1 MQIIIED
8 LRTGPNKYLYSEQV
22 EEAIRDI
29 VVNTFSIK
37 EYSQVTTG
45 YDPYKDFSINGHMI
59 DLKIS
64 GKDDLE
70 IEYARDNGDPSAI
83 ALTDCDLYMTLTGGW
98 NKIGRGWDHV
108 GKLRLFRVSQLK
120 EIIEPL
126 KDDDKYCK
134 YYKPHD
140 GGRGSRCVVL
150 TKNMIKD
157 FDDFDLALFDIE
169 PIKNNKDRI
178 IGYDLNK
185 RSAAGAFSYIT
196 RNIYKSW
203 WLG

>member
-8 LRTGPNKYLYSEQV
+8 LRTGPNKYEYSEQV
-22 EEAIRDI
+22 EETIRDI

-64 GKDDLE
+64 AKDDLE
-70 IEYARDNGDPSAI
+70 IEYARDNGNPSAI
-83 ALTDCDLYMTLTGGW
+83 ALTDSDLYMTLTGGW
-98 NKIGRGWDHV
+98 TKIRKGWKHV
-108 GKLRLFRVSQLK
+108 GKLRLFQVNQLK

-126 KDDDKYCK
+126 KDDDRYCK

-140 GGRGSRCVVL
+140 GGRGSRCVIL
-150 TKNMIKD
+150 TKDMIKQYGC
-157 FDDFDLALFDIE
+157 DLALFDVE
-169 PIKNNKDRI
+169 PITNNKNWI

-185 RSAAGAFSYIT
+185 IDAAGAFSYVI
-196 RNIYKSW
+196 RNIYKPW